1 VPDEPNPDLRSVAPG
16 RYSEFELVGKGGMG
30 VVYLA
35 LDSEL
40 NRRVAFK
47 MVLPGSESGSGATAP
62 QTPLQATPPSDTESG
77 SGRSFGELKARFMQE
92 AWITSGMEHPG
103 IVPVYELG
111 ETEEGVPYYT
121 MRYVRGERTLK
132 QAIQAAG
139 DLEERLFLLEPF
151 LKVCDTI
158 RYAHARGIV
167 HRDIKPENIAIG
179 EFGEVIVLDWGLSK
193 VEGKPDITS
202 RRWQERIE
210 LYRDAT
216 DLKTVAGAL
225 GTPGFMAPEATLGQT
240 EDVDARSD
248 IYSLGAMLFCILT
261 GRLPYEFEN
270 FLEFA
275 NKALLDD
282 PPRVDEI
289 DPMLPRELADA
300 CARALA
306 RERDDRF
313 QDVDDLAHAV
323 RVWQTEGPIEREIR
337 GLLEQA
343 RDEVE
348 ASHDLEGNLLLLHL
362 DRATA
367 ALNRILH
374 LQPEHTKAL
383 ALQTRVRRMRERGIR
398 ARVRTDRLVVLQR
411 VAAGLLSV
419 GAIVALVVFGMLNKE
434 RERAEEMRREAGEE
448 TAAARTR
455 RDMAEADAD
464 RKSAQ
469 LAKAYA
475 AIAQSL
481 HDERRNAAA
490 RVIAARAIQQNPN
503 ATAWKTFAQAE
514 ASWSPTLR
522 VSAYGVRASSLAVYG
537 GDDLQLLIGDDEG
550 RVHRISIVANQRS
563 RESWDA
569 LDAAITA
576 VLSFAGPDG
585 PLIAAGGADGQIAI
599 LQPVTEASKR
609 LVPDELKPAPKVVPF
624 EDETLYRGTAVTAL
638 ARGPWPGSLL
648 AGYADGRLRLFDAE
662 GKLAHV
668 ARHHAGAVTSIAFR
682 GELVYSGSADGS
694 INLWLSEGLILRD
707 TWTSERNRPIAGFRI
722 GADAKLDAWSTDCS
736 VWTHTQEQK
745 DVVVRMQGM
754 PHEAA
759 GAELLDHGRV
769 LAVATKPQGVLR
781 FLDLADGRV
790 LAQGVRNNEE
800 VVAVAGAK
808 AGKLFAVAR
817 ADNSI
822 RVWDL
827 DMRRD
832 GTLVGVAHRASGRA
846 AIARAD
852 GSIAVHEI
860 GDPIVLPAQEPTTI
874 SALALGPK
882 AERLIAVTLSGTI
895 EVWDILKEERIRKL
909 RDPDGTP
916 ITAVAWAQGDGRLFT
931 GDLNGT
937 VRLWPWATGR
947 RLSLPDATTAP
958 ITVLT
963 RESPIFRV
971 AAADANGAV
980 HLWDSDT
987 KTKLKTWNDVGIVV
1001 ALALADAGE
1010 QMVAAL
1016 EDGTLLRCDGASWKV
1031 IGALPVGARPVEF
1044 RLLPTDRVVWVD
1056 QHGLTGTHDQ
1066 YDTKGQLPVEEFG
1079 TPWVRIPSEERLRML
1094 GEAFGLKVDD
1104 YRVVAV
1110 PAAKL
1115 AGAINLAR

>member
-1 VPDEPNPDLRSVAPG
+1 
-16 RYSEFELVGKGGMG
+16 
-30 VVYLA
+30 
-35 LDSEL
+35 
-40 NRRVAFK
+40 
-47 MVLPGSESGSGATAP
+47 
-62 QTPLQATPPSDTESG
+62 
-77 SGRSFGELKARFMQE
+77 
-92 AWITSGMEHPG
+92 
-103 IVPVYELG
+103 
-111 ETEEGVPYYT
+111 
-121 MRYVRGERTLK
+121 
-132 QAIQAAG
+132 
-139 DLEERLFLLEPF
+139 
-151 LKVCDTI
+151 
-158 RYAHARGIV
+158 
-167 HRDIKPENIAIG
+167 
-179 EFGEVIVLDWGLSK
+179 
-193 VEGKPDITS
+193 
-202 RRWQERIE
+202 
-210 LYRDAT
+210 
-216 DLKTVAGAL
+216 
-225 GTPGFMAPEATLGQT
+225 
-240 EDVDARSD
+240 
-248 IYSLGAMLFCILT
+248 SLGAMLFCILT
-261 GRLPYEFEN
+261 GRLPYQFEN

-275 NKALLDD
+275 NKALLED

-313 QDVDDLAHAV
+313 QDVDELAHSV
-323 RVWQTEGPIEREIR
+323 RLWQTEGPIEREIR
-337 GLLEQA
+337 GLLEQT

-348 ASHDLEGNLLLLHL
+348 ASHDLEGNLLLFHL

-374 LQPEHTKAL
+374 LQPEHKEGLT
-383 ALQTRVRRMRERGIR
+383 LQTRVRRMRERGIR

-434 RERAEEMRREAGEE
+434 RARAEEMQREAGEE

-475 AIAQSL
+475 AIANSL
-481 HDERRNAAA
+481 LDERRNSAA
-490 RVIAARAIQQNPN
+490 RVIAAKAVQQNPN
-503 ATAWKTFAQAE
+503 PAAWKTLAQAE

-522 VSAYGVRASSLAVYG
+522 VSAYGVRASSLAVSG
-537 GDDLQLLIGDDEG
+537 GVDLQLLIGDDEG
-550 RVHRISIVANQRS
+550 RIHQISIVADQRS

-569 LDAAITA
+569 LDSAITA
-576 VLSFAGPDG
+576 VLRFAGPDG
-585 PLIAAGGADGQIAI
+585 PLIAAGGADGRIAI
-599 LQPVTEASKR
+599 LHPETDEAK
-609 LVPDELKPAPKVVPF
+609 LLIPGELTPAPKIVPF

-638 ARGPWPGSLL
+638 APGPWPGSLL
-648 AGYADGRLRLFDAE
+648 VGYADGRLRFFDEE

-668 ARHHAGAVTSIAFR
+668 ARHHADAVTSIAV
-682 GELVYSGSADGS
+682 EDQLAYSGSADGS
-694 INLWLSEGLILRD
+694 INLWLPEGLILRD
-707 TWTSERNRPIAGFRI
+707 TWTSERNRPVAGFRI
-722 GADAKLDAWSTDCS
+722 GEDAQLDAWSTDCS
-736 VWTHTQEQK
+736 VWTHTPQK
-745 DVVVRMQGM
+745 AGVVVRMRGM

-759 GAELLDHGRV
+759 GAELLDHARV

-790 LAQGVRNNEE
+790 RAQGVRSNES
-800 VVAVAGAK
+800 VVAVAGTR
-808 AGKLFAVAR
+808 AGTLFAVAR

-832 GTLVGVAHRASGRA
+832 ETLVGVAHRATGRA
-846 AIARAD
+846 AIARDD
-852 GSIAVHEI
+852 GSIEVHEI
-860 GDPIVLPAQEPTTI
+860 GEPMIFPAQEPARI

-882 AERLIAVTLSGTI
+882 AERLIAVTLAGTI
-895 EVWDILKEERIRKL
+895 EIWDILKEERIRRL
-909 RDPDGTP
+909 RDPEGTP

-987 KTKLKTWNDVGIVV
+987 KTKLQTWENVGTVV
-1001 ALALADAGE
+1001 ALALADEGE
-1010 QMVAAL
+1010 EMVAAL
-1016 EDGTLLRCDGASWKV
+1016 EDGTLLRCDGAKWKV
-1031 IGALPVGARPVEF
+1031 TGALPVGARTVEF
-1044 RLLPTDRVVWVD
+1044 RLLPTDQIAWVD
-1056 QHGLTGTHDQ
+1056 QHGLTGTHDH
-1066 YDTKGQLPVEEFG
+1066 YDSEGQLPIDEFG
-1079 TPWVRIPSEERLRML
+1079 TPWVRIAPEERIRLL
-1094 GEAFGLKVDD
+1094 GETFGLKVDD

-1110 PAAKL
+1110 PPAKL
-1115 AGAINLAR
+1115 ASAIKLAR